1 MMADDVFRANIRSIE
16 NLKPL
21 QYYCKE
27 ENIIGK
33 GGYGEVYRGKFDNDR
48 DIAIKRIKIENKD
61 QYKSAEVELHFALR
75 HENVLNCLAA
85 ELNDNTYR

>member
-1 MMADDVFRANIRSIE
+1 MASDMLKAHVRNFE
-16 NLKPL
+16 NQVPFKD
-21 QYYCKE
+21 YCKE

-85 ELNDNTYR
+85 ELDDNTYR